1 VIQLS
6 IGQIVQAVLSGVNVV
21 VLYLAVRRL
30 SRLELMVETMWSA
43 FLSGQFVERRHGVAH
58 NHGNGG
64 PADAP

>member
-1 VIQLS
+1 MIQISPAQL
-6 IGQIVQAVLSGVNVV
+6 VQFVLSGVNVV

-58 NHGNGG
+58 NHD
-64 PADAP
+64 DARGAETQ